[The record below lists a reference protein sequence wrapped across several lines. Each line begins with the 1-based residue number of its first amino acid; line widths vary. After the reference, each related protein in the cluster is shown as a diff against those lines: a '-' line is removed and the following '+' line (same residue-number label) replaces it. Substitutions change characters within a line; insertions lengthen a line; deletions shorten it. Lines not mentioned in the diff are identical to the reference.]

1 MTIPVHY
8 INRESDGTTYWHT
21 AYGWMAAPT
30 QIDGT
35 PDLHCASY
43 VVDFEPGEGEIGV
56 RGQFDEA
63 SSSTELF
70 AWLRTK
76 VCEGGDGCGA
86 PPSVRPYSIKFEDDP
101 DNTYFEWQEDKSRT
115 VHYCDDCAH
124 LLRRG
129 WLPEVKL
136 IEGGAA

>member
-1 MTIPVHY
+1 MTDPVHY

-21 AYGWMAAPT
+21 DDGWMAAPT
-30 QIDGT
+30 QIDDT
-35 PDLHCASY
+35 PDLDCAMY
-43 VVDFEPGEGEIGV
+43 VVDFEFVEGDL
-56 RGQFDEA
+56 R
-63 SSSTELF
+63 STELA

-76 VCEGGDGCGA
+76 LCEGGDGCGA
-86 PPSVRPYSIKFEDDP
+86 PPSVRPYYIKLEDDP

-129 WLPEVKL
+129 WLPDVKL
-136 IEGGAA
+136 VEGGAA

>member
-1 MTIPVHY
+1 MTNPVHY

-21 AYGWMAAPT
+21 DDGWMAAPT

-35 PDLHCASY
+35 PDLYCASY
-43 VVDFEPGEGEIGV
+43 VVDFEPGEGD
-56 RGQFDEA
+56 FL
-63 SSSTELF
+63 STEL
-70 AWLRTK
+70 ATWLRTK

-86 PPSVRPYSIKFEDDP
+86 PPSVRAYSIKFEDDP

-115 VHYCDDCAH
+115 AHYCDDCAH

-136 IEGGAA
+136 VEGGAA

>member
-1 MTIPVHY
+1 MTNPVNY

-21 AYGWMAAPT
+21 DDGWMAAPT

-35 PDLHCASY
+35 PDLHCAMY
-43 VVDFEPGEGEIGV
+43 VVDFEFVEDDL
-56 RGQFDEA
+56 R
-63 SSSTELF
+63 STELA

-86 PPSVRPYSIKFEDDP
+86 PPSVRPYLVKFGDIADSWEEDIQP
-101 DNTYFEWQEDKSRT
+101 RN
-115 VHYCDDCAH
+115 YCDDCAH
-124 LLRRG
+124 LIRRG

-136 IEGGAA
+136 VEGGAA